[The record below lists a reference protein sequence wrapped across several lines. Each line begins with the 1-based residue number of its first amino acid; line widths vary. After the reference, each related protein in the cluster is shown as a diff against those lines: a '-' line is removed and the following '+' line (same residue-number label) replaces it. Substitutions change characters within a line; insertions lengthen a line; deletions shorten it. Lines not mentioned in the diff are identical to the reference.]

1 MARRKRRREQARAL
15 DLAVLE
21 AETARLQV
29 ESLRTE
35 LQSLHHE
42 FARRDVEM
50 MSALS
55 RLTSATSALQ
65 SATERDLEDRTRLA
79 RAVELLAMFVA
90 APPVLAAAAS
100 APPPPPPPPPAP
112 TSEPTVPEPVATV
125 TVIGGS
131 VDPSRASAPP
141 PTRLPVPSW
150 PDDPEDDA
158 PLPPAAHDT
167 IDLVDLAAD
176 LPLAPATRAEAPLE
190 CSVHLKFGDRWI
202 EGFQIEETLNGPH
215 GVQFRLRRRVD
226 GWILPELF
234 DESEVRVFTQPVVDP
249 LARG

>member
-1 MARRKRRREQARAL
+1 MARRSRRRERARAL
-15 DLAVLE
+15 DLAVQG

-50 MSALS
+50 LSALS
-55 RLTSATSALQ
+55 RLTHATSALQ
-65 SATERDLEDRTRLA
+65 RATERDLEDRSRLA

-90 APPVLAAAAS
+90 APPVAAPTAPT
-100 APPPPPPPPPAP
+100 APPEPPA
-112 TSEPTVPEPVATV
+112 ERVPTV

-131 VDPSRASAPP
+131 VDPSRSGRPPGRP
-141 PTRLPVPSW
+141 PTRPH
-150 PDDPEDDA
+150 PDDDDGT
-158 PLPPAAHDT
+158 LPPAAHA
-167 IDLVDLAAD
+167 IDLTELAAD
-176 LPLAPATRAEAPLE
+176 LPLAPATRAETPLE

-202 EGFQIEETLNGPH
+202 EGFQIEETLPGPF

-249 LARG
+249 LTRS

>member
-1 MARRKRRREQARAL
+1 MARRSRRRERARAL
-15 DLAVLE
+15 DLAVQS

-50 MSALS
+50 LSALS
-55 RLTSATSALQ
+55 RLTHATSALQ
-65 SATERDLEDRTRLA
+65 RATERDLEDRTRLA

-90 APPVLAAAAS
+90 APPVAAATA
-100 APPPPPPPPPAP
+100 PPPAP
-112 TSEPTVPEPVATV
+112 APPTGDAGPTV

-131 VDPSRASAPP
+131 VDPSRPNPP
-141 PTRLPVPSW
+141 PVRPPNRPQPDGW
-150 PDDPEDDA
+150 PDGT
-158 PLPPAAHDT
+158 LPPAAHAGT
-167 IDLVDLAAD
+167 IDLTDLAPD

-202 EGFQIEETLNGPH
+202 EGFQIEETLNGPF

-249 LARG
+249 VTRG